1 MISTV
6 FFVVEILVKKSKQKT
21 SSCKIIFN
29 QITDTKNVF
38 NVVNIVRNRF
48 KTTWKLQNNYLMRLF
63 VVETIV
69 CHIML
74 IDQKMF

>member
-38 NVVNIVRNRF
+38 NVVNIVKNRF
-48 KTTWKLQNNYLMRLF
+48 KTT
-63 VVETIV
+63 
-69 CHIML
+69 
-74 IDQKMF
+74 